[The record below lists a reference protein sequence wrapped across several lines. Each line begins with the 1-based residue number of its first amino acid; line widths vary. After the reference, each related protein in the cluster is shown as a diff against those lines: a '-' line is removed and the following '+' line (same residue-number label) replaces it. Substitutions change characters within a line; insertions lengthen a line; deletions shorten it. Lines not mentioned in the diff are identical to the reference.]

1 MIDRRYEKI
10 LDRIRKI
17 PNQTVKDARNTL
29 RYGNHGDQTKWCI
42 KPPTSF
48 KNNYDVGYHVKLF
61 DNNNNTK
68 IPDDEKETLDNSDEE
83 IDGIFNNDD
92 DDSVIEK
99 VDETST
105 IIAEESED

>member
-42 KPPTSF
+42 V
-48 KNNYDVGYHVKLF
+48 YDQLNLEATYF
-61 DNNNNTK
+61 
-68 IPDDEKETLDNSDEE
+68 
-83 IDGIFNNDD
+83 F
-92 DDSVIEK
+92 
-99 VDETST
+99 
-105 IIAEESED
+105 